1 MFDNERAR
9 LCLAGCAD
17 VGRFVL
23 FKKLAGKCQALFKR
37 TQRSGIIAGVQP
49 GASHVLE
56 SEHKIPVVLSGRAP
70 SSFVLT
76 LFEVSPQCGGEVRR
90 RIRGSGGNAVILCNE
105 PTPYAQALVV
115 KCDCGGIV
123 IVGLPK
129 IADLPERNAEVAL
142 QLFVVLVGVGKA
154 PADSKTFLVDGKCL
168 NWITVTNISCAS
180 SSKSANKSP

>member
-1 MFDNERAR
+1 MHGR
-9 LCLAGCAD
+9 AD

-37 TQRSGIIAGVQP
+37 NQRSGVIAGVQP
-49 GASHVLE
+49 GASHILE

-76 LFEVSPQCGGEVRR
+76 LFEVSPQCGGGVRR
-90 RIRGSGGNAVILCNE
+90 RIRGPGGIAVILCNE
-105 PTPYAQALVV
+105 AAPYAQALVV
-115 KCDCGGIV
+115 KCDCGGMV

-129 IADLPERNAEVAL
+129 IADLLERNAEVAL

-154 PADSKTFLVDGKCL
+154 PADSETFLVDGKCL
-168 NWITVTNISCAS
+168 NWITVTN
-180 SSKSANKSP
+180 